1 MEEENRNLNQIKLI
15 KGKHTYNS
23 YKDMCDALNI
33 LPAKRGQ
40 EKERQIK
47 EIEKYYKLKKNSD
60 NTITLTYKT
69 KKDKIKEER
78 KKKPKTKRKGFIHPQ
93 ILRGAKEEADKYKTI
108 FINNQPVNIFN
119 PYIFSEGKTKNG
131 KVIPCC
137 CEIDKYLLYFIKHH
151 TGYTK
156 SDYYY
161 KFIVKTPIL
170 DDVLNNQRE
179 FLNQKCNS
187 DATLYNL
194 FNKEIVLFFR
204 HFLFNRLNSLEKRGY
219 VNIIRGFN
227 YSYRING
234 EKELKYSYIELD
246 HPLVKETLAEA
257 RKEFDLLKD
266 NNIWLRNV
274 DTIQSYNAF
283 LYKTLQEKMYENA
296 SIDCYDYRIHSRCYM
311 VELSPKLSKE
321 FLDDIESTFNFN
333 QNVQDVLTLAFQILR
348 AKKRYNLIYRAK
360 LARFH
365 KQDRLNIL
373 NAKKLISLMEEFLT
387 YRSLKGYEL
396 EDGTIKR
403 DFRTLEEL
411 EEVRKLNVNSES
423 EIEFENNIDDK
434 ERKNIVLYLE
444 EMSESDAKELIE
456 IDAVLEERNKENE
469 RYEESIGI
477 DC

>member
-1 MEEENRNLNQIKLI
+1 MEEENKNLGQIKLI

-23 YKDMCDALNI
+23 YKDMCNALNI

-40 EKERQIK
+40 EKEQQIK

-69 KKDKIKEER
+69 KKDKVKEER
-78 KKKPKTKRKGFIHPQ
+78 KKNPKTKRKGFIHPQ
-93 ILRGAKEEADKYKTI
+93 ILRSAKEEADKYKTI

-119 PYIFSEGKTKNG
+119 PYIFSEGKTRNG

-170 DDVLNNQRE
+170 DDVLNNQLE

-187 DATLYNL
+187 NAILYNL

-219 VNIIRGFN
+219 INIIRGFN
-227 YSYRING
+227 YSYKVNG

-246 HPLVKETLAEA
+246 HPLVKETLVEA
-257 RKEFDLLKD
+257 RKEFGLLKD
-266 NNIWLRNV
+266 NNIWLKNA
-274 DTIQSYNAF
+274 DAIQSYNAF
-283 LYKTLQEKMYENA
+283 LYKTLQEKMYENS
-296 SIDCYDYRIHSRCYM
+296 SIEYYDYRIHSRCYM
-311 VELSPKLSKE
+311 VELSPKLSKN
-321 FLDDIESTFNFN
+321 FLEDIESTFNFN
-333 QNVQDVLTLAFQILR
+333 QNVQDVLTLTFQILR

-360 LARFH
+360 LSRFY

-373 NAKKLISLMEEFLT
+373 NVRKLISLMEEFLT

-396 EDGTIKR
+396 KDGTIKR

-411 EEVRKLNVNSES
+411 EEVRRMSTNFGIETES
-423 EIEFENNIDDK
+423 NDIDDE
-434 ERKNIVLYLE
+434 ERKDIVLYLE
-444 EMSESDAKELIE
+444 ELSKTDIKELIE
-456 IDAVLEERNKENE
+456 IDAILEERNKENE

>member
-1 MEEENRNLNQIKLI
+1 MEEDRNLNQIKLI

-23 YKDMCDALNI
+23 YNDMCNALNI

-47 EIEKYYKLKKNSD
+47 EIEEHYIFKKNS
-60 NTITLTYKT
+60 NKTITLTYKT
-69 KKDKIKEER
+69 KKDKVKEER
-78 KKKPKTKRKGFIHPQ
+78 KKKPRTKRKGFIHPQ
-93 ILRGAKEEADKYKTI
+93 ILKGAKEEADKYKTI

-119 PYIFSEGKTKNG
+119 PYIFSKGKTRNG
-131 KVIPCC
+131 KIIPCY

-156 SDYYY
+156 TDYYY
-161 KFIVKTPIL
+161 KFVVKTPIL
-170 DDVLNNQRE
+170 DDVLNNQLE

-187 DATLYNL
+187 DATIYNL

-227 YSYRING
+227 YSYRVNG

-296 SIDCYDYRIHSRCYM
+296 SIECYDYRIHSRCYM
-311 VELSPKLSKE
+311 VELSPKLPKD
-321 FLDDIESTFNFN
+321 FLEDIESTFNFN
-333 QNVQDVLTLAFQILR
+333 QNVQDILTLAFQILR

-360 LARFH
+360 LSRFY

-373 NAKKLISLMEEFLT
+373 NARKLISLMEEFLT

-411 EEVRKLNVNSES
+411 EEVRRMNTNFGIETES
-423 EIEFENNIDDK
+423 DDIDDE
-434 ERKNIVLYLE
+434 ERKDIVLYLE
-444 EMSESDAKELIE
+444 ELSKSDVKELIE

>member
-15 KGKHTYNS
+15 KGRHTYNS

-47 EIEKYYKLKKNSD
+47 EIEEYYKLKKNSD
-60 NTITLTYKT
+60 NTIILTYKT

-78 KKKPKTKRKGFIHPQ
+78 KKKPRTKRKGFIHPQ

-137 CEIDKYLLYFIKHH
+137 CDIDKYLLYFIKHH

-227 YSYRING
+227 YSYRVNG
-234 EKELKYSYIELD
+234 EKEPKYSYIELD

-257 RKEFDLLKD
+257 RKEFDLLKY
-266 NNIWLRNV
+266 NNIWLRKV

-333 QNVQDVLTLAFQILR
+333 QNVQDILTLAFQILR

-373 NAKKLISLMEEFLT
+373 NARKLISLMEEFLT

-411 EEVRKLNVNSES
+411 EEVRRMNTNF
-423 EIEFENNIDDK
+423 EIETESDDIDDEEK
-434 ERKNIVLYLE
+434 KDIVLYLE
-444 EMSESDAKELIE
+444 ELSKTDIKELIE
-456 IDAVLEERNKENE
+456 IDTILEERNKENE